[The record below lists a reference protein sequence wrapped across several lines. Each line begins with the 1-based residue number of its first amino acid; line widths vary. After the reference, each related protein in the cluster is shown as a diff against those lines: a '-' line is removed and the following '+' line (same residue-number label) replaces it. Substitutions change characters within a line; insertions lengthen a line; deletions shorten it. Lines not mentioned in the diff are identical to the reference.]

1 MDFRQLLREER
12 RRARE
17 AANPEPVSDPI
28 ASKEDAEDSE
38 FNSHLQR
45 SPLKVWGKRSE
56 IDIEQFRKG
65 PIPGVYY
72 IPNWITQQ
80 EEEAVLERVY
90 AVPDDNDIW
99 CMVWEIVFYR
109 MKTGLATFRLWP
121 LSAPVLNVVSRMN
134 RIAR

>member
-17 AANPEPVSDPI
+17 AANPEPVNDPT
-28 ASKEDAEDSE
+28 ASKEDAEDAE

-45 SPLKVWGKRSE
+45 SSLKVWGKRSE

-72 IPNWITQQ
+72 IPNWITQE

-109 MKTGLATFRLWP
+109 MKTGPATFRLWP